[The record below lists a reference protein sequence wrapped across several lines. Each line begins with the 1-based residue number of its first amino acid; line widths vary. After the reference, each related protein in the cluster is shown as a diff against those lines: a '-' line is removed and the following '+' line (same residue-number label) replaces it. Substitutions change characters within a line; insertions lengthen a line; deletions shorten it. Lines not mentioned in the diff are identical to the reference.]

1 MKRIAF
7 IICLILLIAPFQSN
21 LLAQVTSITSGSI
34 YKISSKASGKVLD
47 VANSS
52 LSGNA
57 NVDLWTDTQSDAQ
70 RWIVTSVGNDLYTL
84 TNVASGYLLNIASTP
99 NNSVN
104 VNQIKSAAD
113 NSIQWKIISRQ
124 DGYFTVQIASN
135 ANYVLHVDNAATA
148 DGTNVSIFQSNGSDA
163 QAWAFYLKTPQE
175 AAPSAAAADK
185 IFAAWKTKYYDNN
198 REGTNE
204 VIANEGFW
212 GVAEM
217 MEIVDDA
224 FEVTGDAKYD
234 TLFNKMYMAFLGKE
248 GSDWM
253 WNEYNDDLSWM
264 IIACARASQLTSF
277 TMYQSAYLK
286 KAKDQFDKMYARAN
300 HNGDWLTWKEDRTGG
315 TITTTNG
322 CINGPAMVACCYLAQ
337 ATGDS
342 SYYDKAIKLYK
353 WSKGT
358 IFEPASGKVNDSY
371 DVAGA
376 KVGNNWSSTYN
387 QGTYL
392 GAAVMLYNYTKD
404 PSYLLDAQRIAT
416 YTKVNMFGST
426 TINGENGR
434 DLDGFKGILMRYARR
449 YVVDCNKADY
459 IPWLQLNAKVAYNN
473 RNSEDLIYTKWGTK
487 TIEMATLPIDTAL
500 AKVPAFAAS
509 TAVSLMVNCPLSLT
523 TSRSAYDTIEAES
536 FNYFKG
542 IVIEDCIE
550 GTSDLTSI
558 RNGDYSAYYNVDFG
572 LLGADSLKVRLSG
585 VNEGTSIEIR
595 LGDVTGTLIGTVPV
609 TKTGSWNSYTTV
621 SVPVTKVKGL
631 QNIFLVYKG
640 TSTVCEINYF
650 QFVEA
655 TEATESNGL
664 LANYFFGV
672 NLKRVVLERIDS
684 NIDFNWNEFAPAAEV
699 ATNYFSARWTGKVQ
713 PLYTGTYT
721 FHITSDNG
729 RRVWVNNQLIIDK
742 WITDQD
748 ITYSGT
754 IDLIAG
760 EKYEIKVE
768 YYESSG
774 NANIKLEWESA
785 NQTRE
790 VIPSSQLFLPTDIP
804 TNEVINEVQAT
815 EQIVLST
822 NPEKTRMTL
831 DCGSLSVTQVSICTI
846 NGGVILQSN
855 KTFSEPCSLDIS
867 NFSKGVYIVS
877 VLLNNG
883 ERKSLKFIK

>member
-1 MKRIAF
+1 MKRIAL
-7 IICLILLIAPFQSN
+7 IICSILLIAPIQGN

-52 LSGNA
+52 LSGSA
-57 NVDLWTDTQSDAQ
+57 NVDIWTDTQSDAQ
-70 RWIVTSVGNDLYTL
+70 RWIVTSVGNDRYTL

-99 NNSVN
+99 SSGVN
-104 VNQIKSAAD
+104 VNQIRSGATS
-113 NSIQWKIISRQ
+113 SIQWKIVPHE
-124 DGYFTVQIASN
+124 DGYFTVQIAS
-135 ANYVLHVDNAATA
+135 APDYVLHVDNAATA
-148 DGTNVSIFQSNGSDA
+148 DGTNVSIYKSNGSDT
-163 QAWAFYLKTPQE
+163 QAWAFYLESPQE

-185 IFAAWKTKYYDNN
+185 IFAAWKSKYYDHN
-198 REGTNE
+198 REGNE

-224 FEVTGDAKYD
+224 FEVTGDAKYA
-234 TLFNKMYMAFLGKE
+234 TLFNSMYLTFISKE
-248 GSDWM
+248 GQDWM

-264 IIACARASQLTSF
+264 ILACTRASLLTGN
-277 TMYQSAYLK
+277 TAYQK

-300 HNGDWLTWKEDRTGG
+300 HDGNWLTWKEDRTGG

-353 WSKGT
+353 WSRGT
-358 IFEPASGKVNDSY
+358 LFEPASGKVNDSY
-371 DVAGA
+371 DVAA
-376 KVGNNWSSTYN
+376 SRVGNAWSSTYN

-416 YTKVNMFGST
+416 FTKVNMFGST

-473 RNSEDLIYTKWGTK
+473 RNSEDIIYTKWGTK
-487 TIEMATLPIDTAL
+487 TLEMATLPIDTAL
-500 AKVPAFAAS
+500 KKVPAFAAS
-509 TAVSLMVNCPLSLT
+509 TAVSLMVNCPLSLNT
-523 TSRSAYDTIEAES
+523 TRSAYDTIEAES

-542 IVIEDCIE
+542 IVTEPCIE
-550 GTSDLTSI
+550 GTSNLSGI
-558 RNGDYSAYYNVDFG
+558 RTGDYSAYYNVDFG
-572 LLGADSLKVRLSG
+572 LLGADSVKVRLSG
-585 VNEGTSIEIR
+585 VNEGNTIEIR
-595 LGDVTGTLIGTVPV
+595 LGGITGTLIGTVPV
-609 TKTGSWNSYTTV
+609 TKTDSWNSYTTV

-640 TSTVCEINYF
+640 SLTICEINYL

-655 TEATESNGL
+655 KEATESNGL
-664 LANYFFGV
+664 LGNYFFGIS
-672 NLKRVVLERIDS
+672 LKKVVLERIDS
-684 NIDFNWNEFAPAAEV
+684 TLHFNWYEFSPASEV
-699 ATNYFSARWTGKVQ
+699 TINNFSARWTGKIL
-713 PLYTGTYT
+713 PLYSGTYT
-721 FHITSDNG
+721 FYITSDNG
-729 RRVWVNNQLIIDK
+729 RRVWINNQLIIDK

-754 IDLIAG
+754 IDLTAG
-760 EKYEIKVE
+760 EKYDIKVE
-768 YYESSG
+768 YYETSG

-785 NQTRE
+785 NQARE
-790 VIPSSQLFLPTDIP
+790 VIPNSQLFLPTDIP
-804 TNEVINEVQAT
+804 TSEVINEVQAT

-822 NPEKTRMTL
+822 NPEKTLLTL
-831 DCGSLSVTQVSICTI
+831 DCRSLSVTQVSICSI
-846 NGGVILQSN
+846 SGEVILQSN
-855 KTFSEPCSLDIS
+855 KTFSETCSFDIS
-867 NFSKGVYIVS
+867 NFSQGVYIVS

-883 ERKSLKFIK
+883 EKKSLKFIK

>member
-1 MKRIAF
+1 MKRIAL
-7 IICLILLIAPFQSN
+7 IICSILLIAPIPSN

-47 VANSS
+47 VANSA
-52 LSGNA
+52 LSGSA
-57 NVDLWTDTQSDAQ
+57 NVDIWTDTQSDAQ
-70 RWIVTSVGNDLYTL
+70 RWIVTSVGNDRYTF
-84 TNVASGYLLNIASTP
+84 TNVASGYLLNTVSSPT
-99 NNSVN
+99 NSVN
-104 VNQIKSAAD
+104 VNQIKTAVD
-113 NSIQWKIISRQ
+113 NTIQWKIAPRE
-124 DGYFTVQIASN
+124 DGAFTIQIASN
-135 ANYVLHVDNAATA
+135 PNYVLNVDNAATD
-148 DGTNVSIFQSNGSDA
+148 DGTNVSIYQSNGSDA
-163 QAWAFYLKTPQE
+163 QGWNLYLESPQE

-185 IFAAWKTKYYDNN
+185 IFAAWKLKYYDTN
-198 REGTNE
+198 REGNE

-224 FEVTGDAKYD
+224 FEVTGDAKYA
-234 TLFNKMYMAFLGKE
+234 TLFNSMYLAFLGKE
-248 GSDWM
+248 STDWM
-253 WNEYNDDLSWM
+253 WNEYNDDITWM
-264 IIACARASQLTSF
+264 VLACTRASLLTGN
-277 TMYQSAYLK
+277 TVYQK

-300 HNGDWLTWKEDRTGG
+300 HDGNWLNWKETGG
-315 TITTTNG
+315 VIAATNG

-358 IFEPASGKVNDSY
+358 LFEPESGKVNDSY

-376 KVGNNWSSTYN
+376 NVSNNWSSTYN

-473 RNSEDLIYTKWGTK
+473 RNSEDIIYTKWGTK
-487 TIEMATLPIDTAL
+487 TIEMATLPIDVAL
-500 AKVPAFAAS
+500 SNVPAFAAS
-509 TAVSLMVNCPLSLT
+509 TAVSLMVNCPLSLNT
-523 TSRSAYDTIEAES
+523 TRSAFDTIEAES

-542 IVIEDCIE
+542 IVTEGCTE
-550 GTSDLTSI
+550 GTLNLASI
-558 RNGDYSAYYNVDFG
+558 RDGDYSAYYNVDFG
-572 LLGADSLKVRLSG
+572 LLGADSVKVRLSG
-585 VNEGTSIEIR
+585 VNEGNTIEIR

-621 SVPVTKVKGL
+621 TVPVTKLKGL

-640 TSTVCEINYF
+640 TLTVCEINYF

-664 LANYFFGV
+664 LGEYFFGV

-684 NIDFNWNEFAPAAEV
+684 NIDFNWYEFAPAAEV

-729 RRVWVNNQLIIDK
+729 RRVYVNNQLIIDK

-748 ITYSGT
+748 ITYSGS

-760 EKYEIKVE
+760 EKYDIVVE

-774 NANIKLEWESA
+774 DANIKLEWESA

-790 VIPSSQLFLPTDIP
+790 VIPNSQLFLPTNIL
-804 TNEVINEVQAT
+804 TSEVINEVQAT
-815 EQIVLST
+815 DNIILST
-822 NPEKTRMTL
+822 NPDKTQINL
-831 DCGSLSVTQVSICTI
+831 YCGSLNMTQISICDI
-846 NGGVILQSN
+846 KGGLILQSN
-855 KTFSEPCSLDIS
+855 KTFSGACTLDIS
-867 NFSKGVYIVS
+867 NLSHGVYIVS

>member
-7 IICLILLIAPFQSN
+7 IICSILLIAPIQSN

-52 LSGNA
+52 LSGSA
-57 NVDLWTDTQSDAQ
+57 NVDIWTDTQSDAQ
-70 RWIVTSVGNDLYTL
+70 RWVVTSVGNDRYTL
-84 TNVASGYLLNIASTP
+84 TNVNSGYLLNIASTAA
-99 NNSVN
+99 NSVN
-104 VNQIKSAAD
+104 VNQIKSATTS
-113 NSIQWKIISRQ
+113 SILWKIAPRE
-124 DGYFTVQIASN
+124 DGYFTVQTASDT
-135 ANYVLHVDNAATA
+135 NYVLHVDNAATA
-148 DGTNVSIFQSNGSDA
+148 DGTNVSIFKSNGNDV
-163 QAWAFYLKTPQE
+163 QAWAFYLETPQE

-185 IFAAWKTKYYDNN
+185 IFAAWKSKYYDNN
-198 REGTNE
+198 REGNE

-224 FEVTGDAKYD
+224 FEVTGDAKYA
-234 TLFNKMYMAFLGKE
+234 TLFNSMYLTFLSKE
-248 GSDWM
+248 GQDWM
-253 WNEYNDDLSWM
+253 WNDYNDDLSWM
-264 IIACARASQLTSF
+264 ILACTRASLLTGNTS
-277 TMYQSAYLK
+277 YQK
-286 KAKDQFDKMYARAN
+286 KAKEQFDKMYARAN
-300 HNGDWLTWKEDRTGG
+300 HDGNWLTWKEDRTGG

-358 IFEPASGKVNDSY
+358 LFEPASGKVNDSY

-416 YTKVNMFGST
+416 FTKVNMFGST

-473 RNSEDLIYTKWGTK
+473 RNSEDIIYTKWGTK
-487 TIEMATLPIDTAL
+487 TIEMATLPIDIAL
-500 AKVPAFAAS
+500 ANVSAFAAS

-523 TSRSAYDTIEAES
+523 TTRSAYDTIEAES

-542 IVIEDCIE
+542 IVTEDCIE
-550 GTSDLTSI
+550 GTSNLSSI
-558 RNGDYSAYYNVDFG
+558 RTGDYSAYYNVDFG
-572 LLGADSLKVRLSG
+572 LLGADSVKVRLSG
-585 VNEGTSIEIR
+585 VNEGNTIEIR

-609 TKTGSWNSYTTV
+609 TKTGSWNTYTTV

-640 TSTVCEINYF
+640 TLTICEINYLK
-650 QFVEA
+650 FVEA

-664 LANYFFGV
+664 LGSYFYGV
-672 NLKRVVLERIDS
+672 GLKRVLLERIDS
-684 NIDFNWNEFAPAAEV
+684 TLNFNWAEFSPAFEV
-699 ATNYFSARWTGKVQ
+699 NANNFSVRWTGKVL
-713 PLYTGTYT
+713 PLYSGTYT
-721 FHITSDNG
+721 FYITSDNG
-729 RRVWVNNQLIIDK
+729 RRVWINNQLIVDK
-742 WITDQD
+742 WINDENM
-748 ITYSGT
+748 TYSGT
-754 IDLIAG
+754 IDLTAG
-760 EKYEIKVE
+760 EKYEFKVE

-774 NANIKLEWESA
+774 NASIKLEWESA

-790 VIPSSQLFLPTDIP
+790 VIPNSQLFLPTDIP

-815 EQIVLST
+815 ENIILST

-831 DCGSLSVTQVSICTI
+831 ECGSLSVTQVTI
-846 NGGVILQSN
+846 YTISGGVILQSN
-855 KTFSEPCSLDIS
+855 KTFSEACSLDIS

-883 ERKSLKFIK
+883 ERKSMKFIK